1 MKKKSHLQI
10 LVFVAFSFATTSCI
24 PSGKAYAQEALNQGA
39 SLLDNK
45 NCEGA
50 LPYLI
55 KAVAASPKSEKA
67 NLYLGNAYLCLGK
80 LDSAQIYFAKTIGI
94 NDESAPAYYGLGQVF
109 FQKSDFAD
117 ALKNL
122 QSALGYDPKDF
133 DYVITLGRVYL
144 AADSLDMAMQAF
156 YKAKDMNDKDSRAY
170 EGIGDVYRR
179 QNIFDPAIENYKSA
193 ITLDSMNMPVR
204 LKLANTYMQ
213 NNNGGDAFEE
223 FAKISKLAP
232 DNRDA
237 QLQAGE
243 LLYINKHY
251 KEAFPFLEKYHELVP
266 GNDKEL
272 AHLCETAIKGGLYP
286 EAIKYNLQ
294 YLAKYPNSVD
304 SKKNLGAAYYF
315 EKKYSDSFNAFKSL
329 PIDSL
334 AVNELVRYGMSA
346 NAVHDTDLAIDAL
359 TRAVKKD
366 STLSYL
372 ENILGGILFADKKYD
387 DAIIHF
393 RKHLSMDS
401 TDAGAWL
408 NMGLCYF
415 IVKDYPNA
423 IISMHA
429 VMALKPN
436 NAQGQLWLARSYL
449 LADSLQETEEAYEDV
464 IKIEK
469 DDTSGDKPQVL
480 NEAYRQKGYCNVING
495 ARLQKD
501 NPDEAKRYYVDAL
514 PSLLE
519 ALKYDSKD
527 LKAHSLLAQDYAL
540 LSKMDDACR
549 ELKTVLRANPKD
561 EQMLKLQKSLG
572 CE

>member
-1 MKKKSHLQI
+1 MKKLLLHVLSVLAI
-10 LVFVAFSFATTSCI
+10 CFATSIWI
-24 PSGKAYAQEALNQGA
+24 PPGKAFAQDALSQGA
-39 SLLDNK
+39 GLLNNK
-45 NCEGA
+45 DCAGA
-50 LPYLI
+50 LPYLV

-80 LDSAQIYFAKTIGI
+80 LDSAQIYLAKTVEI
-94 NDESAPAYYGLGQVF
+94 NSESAPAYYGLGQVF
-109 FQKSDFAD
+109 FQKEEYAD
-117 ALKNL
+117 ALKSL
-122 QSALGYDPKDF
+122 QSALSYNSKDAN
-133 DYVITLGRVYL
+133 YVITLGQVYL

-156 YKAKDMNDKDSRAY
+156 YKAKDMNDKDPRAY

-193 ITLDSMNMPVR
+193 IALDSMDISVR

-213 NNNGGDAFEE
+213 NNNGGEAFEE
-223 FAKISKLAP
+223 FSKISKVAP
-232 DNRDA
+232 DNPDA

-251 KEAFPFLEKYHELVP
+251 KEAFPFLEKYHQLVT

-272 AHLCETAIKGGLYP
+272 AHLCECAIKGGLYP
-286 EAIKYNLQ
+286 EAIKYNQ
-294 YLAKYPNSVD
+294 EYLAKYPNSVD

-315 EKKYSDSFNAFKSL
+315 EKKYSDSYNAFKSL
-329 PIDSL
+329 PVDSL
-334 AVNELVRYGMSA
+334 AVNDLVRYGMSA
-346 NAVHDTDLAIDAL
+346 NAVHDTNAAIDAL

-366 STLSYL
+366 TTLSYL
-372 ENILGGILFADKKYD
+372 ENILAGILFADKKYD

-423 IISMHA
+423 IASLHA
-429 VMALKPN
+429 VMALKRDN
-436 NAQGQLWLARSYL
+436 TQGQLWLARSYL
-449 LADSLQETEEAYEDV
+449 LADSLQETEDAYDAV
-464 IKIEK
+464 IKIVK

-480 NEAYRQKGYCNVING
+480 NEAYRQKGYCNVIKG

-501 NPDEAKRYYVDAL
+501 NPDGAKRYYADAL

-519 ALKYDSKD
+519 ALKYDPKD
-527 LKAHSLLAQDYAL
+527 IKTHSLLAQDYAL

-549 ELKTVLRANPKD
+549 EVKNVLKSNPKD